1 MKRQDDRTMREAS
14 RRLLMAAQ
22 VQLASSLISNSTA
35 AMLAENRVR
44 ELSGGTPAFSADA
57 FWSEIRSIYDQL
69 GLPHDEG
76 AILLWQLFDQ

>member
-1 MKRQDDRTMREAS
+1 MREAS
-14 RRLLMAAQ
+14 RRLLTAAQ

-44 ELSGGTPAFSADA
+44 ELSGGIPAFSADA

-76 AILLWQLFDQ
+76 VILPWRLFDQ